1 MESLN
6 DLLFE
11 LSNEDRLKILFELE
25 KGPNN
30 LTRIAKDLD
39 FTAQGTSRNVARL
52 VETSLI
58 RRNPDGEYELTP
70 YGSVS
75 LRLLSAYEFV
85 SKNRQYFLGHDV
97 SVLPYEFINRL
108 GELNASSFQGDFIA
122 NFAYSEAMMRAAE
135 KYVYTIGEQ
144 FHVNAPPI
152 IGEKIKL
159 GVAFRT
165 IFPETVVPPPGFRPA
180 ASGVERRT
188 LPIVKIRIFMN
199 DKEAFVGFPTL
210 EGKIDY
216 TIFVSKDAKFR
227 RWCLD
232 LFNYFWA
239 QGKPLVGAVPNLT

>member
-1 MESLN
+1 MEALC

-11 LSNEDRLKILFELE
+11 LSNEDRLKILIELE
-25 KGPNN
+25 KGSKN
-30 LTRIAKDLD
+30 LIKIAKELD
-39 FTAQGTSRNVARL
+39 TTAQGTSRNVARL
-52 VETSLI
+52 VETSII

-75 LRLLSAYEFV
+75 LKLLSSHEFL
-85 SKNRQYFLGHDV
+85 SKNRQYFLSHDA
-97 SVLPYEFINRL
+97 SILPYEFINRL
-108 GELNASSFQGDFIA
+108 GELSASSFQGDFIA

-165 IFPETVVPPPGFRPA
+165 ILPETVVPPPGFRPA

-188 LPIVKIRIFMN
+188 LPSVKIRIFMN
-199 DKEAFVGFPTL
+199 DKEAVFGLPTL

-232 LFNYFWA
+232 LFNYFWD
-239 QGKPLVGAVPNLT
+239 QGKPLVGTVPNLS